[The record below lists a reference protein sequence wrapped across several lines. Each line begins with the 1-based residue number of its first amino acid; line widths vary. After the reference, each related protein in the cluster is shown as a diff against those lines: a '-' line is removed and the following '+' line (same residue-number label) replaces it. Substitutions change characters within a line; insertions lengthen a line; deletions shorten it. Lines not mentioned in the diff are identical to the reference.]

1 MNTFLQFVAQDILST
16 YGTNLQDLVVVFPNK
31 RANLFLNEHLALNAD
46 QPLWAPTYMSIADL
60 FRSFSNHQVGDHI
73 MLVCQLYQSYLQVTG
88 RTETDESLDQFF
100 GWGEILL
107 ADFDDVDKNM
117 VDAHQL
123 FRNLKELRE
132 LDADTRSYLSEEQ
145 LEVLGQ
151 FFEKFRFDETSLQ
164 QRFASLWNVLGQL
177 YDLYN
182 AQLELQ
188 GIHYEGALYRKVLNE
203 LDDTQLTAKC
213 YLFVGFNVLDKV
225 EEQLFTLLQEKGKA
239 RFYWDYDTYYLN
251 LSKKVNPMEAGHF
264 LARNVRK
271 FGNALPDECFQ
282 NMRAPKQVEYVS
294 APTESAQVRYV
305 NPWLQQ
311 NLTANAKET
320 AVVLCNEHLLE
331 PVLHVLPDCSIN
343 ITMGFPLSDTP
354 MFSFVQ
360 ALCNLYLEGY
370 SIQTNCYR
378 LEHVTQ
384 LMLHPY
390 TRLLSEKC
398 TDILDDLRRKKHF
411 LVKPQEL
418 QADESLK
425 LLFPELL
432 CDCSPITYVLNA
444 VERVAQEWEKQKEQ
458 LDASFSPLYQ
468 EALFKTYTLCNRL
481 SNLVEDGL
489 LTVNTKTLCRFLFQL
504 MNSQSIPFHGEPA
517 IGLQVMGVLETRN
530 LDFKNIIMLSVNEGM
545 LPKNGAEAS
554 FIPYNLRKAFGMTL
568 IEQKIAVYAYYFY
581 RLLQRAEHVTLLYN
595 NNTQGLQKGE
605 MSRFMQQYLI
615 EHPENHTVQQ
625 IALNTP
631 MTADTV
637 QPIEVQKTEEMVS
650 MMLDTNSRHTLS
662 PSALNTY
669 INCPLKYYFKYVTK
683 MEADEEI
690 TDEIDVALFGTLFH
704 RCSELVYMEMM
715 RINNGEIRQSYIE
728 DVLKNEAKM
737 MAIVQFALKEHL
749 FLVAAETDLKEN
761 TPEYMEYIR
770 KAQMPLLNGS
780 QTIVQSVIFK
790 YLKKLLES
798 DKNIAPFRILGLE
811 KNVKSKITVNI
822 EGKDVTVRIGGNIDR
837 LDEFTTA
844 EGQRTI
850 RVVDY
855 KTSSTPN
862 KAKNIE
868 ELFDST
874 KEHRPYHILQTM
886 YYAIQVDDSGL
897 NPNHLALAPSL
908 FYITQAN
915 EEYRPE
921 VCIGNNPVL
930 DFASEYQEE
939 FMDRLKVELHDLY
952 SVKVPFR
959 QTLHEQNCQ
968 YCDFKSLCLK

>member
-1 MNTFLQFVAQDILST
+1 MNTFLQYVAQDILNT

-31 RANLFLNEHLALNAD
+31 RANLFLNEHLALKAD

-60 FRSFSNHQVGDHI
+60 FRSFSNLQVGDHI
-73 MLVCQLYQSYLQVTG
+73 QLVCLLYQTYLQVTG

-123 FRNLKELRE
+123 FRNLRELKE

-164 QRFASLWNVLGQL
+164 QRFANLWNVLGQL

-188 GIHYEGALYRKVLNE
+188 GIQYEGALYRKVLNE
-203 LDDTQLTAKC
+203 LTDTQLTAKC
-213 YLFVGFNVLDKV
+213 YVFVGFNVLDKV
-225 EEQLFTLLQEKGKA
+225 EEELFSKLQAKGKA
-239 RFYWDYDTYYLN
+239 RFYWDYDRYYLD
-251 LSKKVNPMEAGHF
+251 LGKKVNTMEAGHF

-271 FGNALPDECFQ
+271 FGNALPEECFQ
-282 NMRAPKQVEYVS
+282 SMRAPKRVEYVS

-378 LEHVTQ
+378 LEYVTQ
-384 LMLHPY
+384 VMLHPY
-390 TRLLSEKC
+390 TRMLAPQC
-398 TDILDDLRRKKHF
+398 TEILNELRKKKHF
-411 LVKPQEL
+411 LVKPEEL
-418 QADESLK
+418 HAEDGLK
-425 LLFPELL
+425 PLFPVLL
-432 CDCSPITYVLNA
+432 CDCSPITYVLQA
-444 VERVAQEWEKQKEQ
+444 VERVAQEWEKQKEH
-458 LDASFSPLYQ
+458 LDSTFSPLYQ

-481 SNLVEDGL
+481 NSLVEDGL

-530 LDFKNIIMLSVNEGM
+530 LDFKNVIMLSVNEGM
-545 LPKNGAEAS
+545 LPKSGAEAS

-568 IEQKIAVYAYYFY
+568 IEQKMAVYAYYFY

-637 QPIEVQKTEEMVS
+637 TPLEVEKTEAMVNQ
-650 MMLDTNSRHTLS
+650 MLESNKRHTLS

-669 INCPLKYYFKYVTK
+669 INCPLKYYFQYVAK
-683 MEADEEI
+683 MNVEEEV

-704 RCSELVYMEMM
+704 RCCELVYMDMM
-715 RINNGEIRQSYIE
+715 RIGNGEIRASYIE
-728 DVLKNEAKM
+728 DVLKNEAKL
-737 MAIVQFALKEHL
+737 MAIVQFALKENL

-761 TPEYMEYIR
+761 SPEYMEFIR
-770 KAQMPLLNGS
+770 KASMPLLNGS
-780 QTIVQSVIFK
+780 QTIVESVIFK

-798 DKNIAPFRILGLE
+798 DKQIAPFRILGLE
-811 KNVKSKITVNI
+811 KNVRSTITVSI
-822 EGKDVTVRIGGNIDR
+822 DGQDVTIRIGGNIDR
-837 LDEFTTA
+837 LDEFTTE
-844 EGQRTI
+844 EGVRTI

-855 KTSSTPN
+855 KTSTTPN
-862 KAKNIE
+862 KARSVE
-868 ELFDST
+868 ELFDSR

-886 YYAIQVDDSGL
+886 YYAIQVNDSGL

-921 VCIGNNPVL
+921 VCIGSDPVL
-930 DFASEYQEE
+930 DFAGQYQEE

-952 SVKVPFR
+952 SVNVPFR
-959 QTLHEQNCQ
+959 QTLHEHNCQ
-968 YCDFKSLCLK
+968 YCDFKTLCLK